1 MGLQPAAGYDM
12 ILCSLQLMPYW
23 PCRRQRRKFLGRS
36 LLCTWDAGPNS
47 PEGGDSGMRKYECVY
62 VISPTLE
69 EEQVKALVQKFN
81 DLVSQNGELEST
93 EEWGKRKFAY
103 EVQKQKEGYYVLMN
117 FSANPDFPAELE
129 RNFKITEGIL
139 KYLVVLRK

>member
-1 MGLQPAAGYDM
+1 
-12 ILCSLQLMPYW
+12 
-23 PCRRQRRKFLGRS
+23 
-36 LLCTWDAGPNS
+36 
-47 PEGGDSGMRKYECVY
+47 MRKYECVY

-81 DLVSQNGELEST
+81 DLVAQNGELEST